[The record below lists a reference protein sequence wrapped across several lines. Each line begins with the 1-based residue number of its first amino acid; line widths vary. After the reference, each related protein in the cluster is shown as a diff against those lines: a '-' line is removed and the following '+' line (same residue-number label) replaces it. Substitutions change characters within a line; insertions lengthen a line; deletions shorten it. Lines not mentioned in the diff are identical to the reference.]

1 MSVLDTLIFDRTGA
15 DLENDTDKAYISYAD
30 LNRVEESCGHL
41 GGILGVSI
49 QTKVWNMEDF
59 RTESEMARLLN
70 NIRILRAAFFTK
82 TSTPSNP
89 EKITYMSIYQANDI
103 EQILYDI
110 GSVYDSMVSGRRK
123 LSFSLGRKQ
132 LGNRR

>member
-1 MSVLDTLIFDRTGA
+1 M
-15 DLENDTDKAYISYAD
+15 
-30 LNRVEESCGHL
+30 VEESCGHL